1 MYFSFENIDILE
13 TDVVIIEIITVNSVM
28 IIKRRQK
35 KIKGMFWNHPWLGLS
50 NFQTIVDILLK

>member
-13 TDVVIIEIITVNSVM
+13 TDVVIIEIITVNLVM

-35 KIKGMFWNHPWLGLS
+35 NKRNVLEPPMVGA
-50 NFQTIVDILLK
+50 Q